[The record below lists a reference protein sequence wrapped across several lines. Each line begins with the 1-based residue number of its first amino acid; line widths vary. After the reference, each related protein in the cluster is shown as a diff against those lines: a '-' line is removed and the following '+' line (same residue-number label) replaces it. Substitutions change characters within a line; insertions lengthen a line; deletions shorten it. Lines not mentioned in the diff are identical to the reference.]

1 MTRGK
6 AGLALF
12 WAGVVWMFAWVIVA
26 IARGPLMHSL
36 TLDELNQTIWA
47 LTGPMNALYG
57 LSIPLGAV
65 GAGIGMLL
73 YAGAKG
79 STAWKVGIGSL
90 IALVA
95 SLAAMALNY
104 YSAPVFGVGGT
115 LILLSFI
122 GIVWLSAKERI
133 ALEGSSTTGAD
144 FKLAGYVFMVM
155 AAWFI

>member
-12 WAGVVWMFAWVIVA
+12 WVSVVWMFAWVIVA

-57 LSIPLGAV
+57 LSIPLGGI

-90 IALVA
+90 VALVV
-95 SLAAMALNY
+95 SLAAMGLNY
-104 YSAPVFGVGGT
+104 YSAPVFGIGGT

-122 GIVWLSAKERI
+122 GIVWLSAKERM
-133 ALEGSSTTGAD
+133 ALEGSSMAGAD
-144 FKLAGYVFMVM
+144 LKLAGYVFMIM